1 MVRARFIFIV
11 VIFLMSYNIHAQKKT
26 TTIHILNAD
35 VADYDERLGKNVQ
48 RLIGNVIMRQDST
61 YFYSDSAYYNE
72 KTKFFDGF
80 GNVHIEVND
89 STDIFCKLLK
99 YNGDKKFA
107 ELFHDVVLMDDST
120 VLNTEYMTYDRVKHL
135 ASYPNNGTITRND
148 KKIISEKGYY
158 RDDIEVV
165 YFRKDIIGTMPDYKI
180 VSDTLVYDMGKEMM
194 YFYGPTTIYNGDNIL
209 YGHYGWYDTQ
219 EDKAYLDQ
227 RAILRN
233 REQSMT
239 ADTMF
244 YNRKTGYAKALSNV
258 IIEDT
263 INKAILMGDF
273 AEMWRDLGK
282 CMMTDNLRGM
292 YYEQKDTL
300 FAKADTVYMYYD
312 TLSNDIQQIK
322 AFYNVRFYRNDIQG
336 KCDSLHYVATDSA
349 VYMRRDPIIWAE
361 DTQMTGDSINI
372 VIKDQS
378 IDSLLMY
385 PNAFIIQQDSIRGFN
400 QVKSKTAIA
409 YFNGNEIDHMYN
421 EGNAE
426 TIYWL
431 REDDGTLIGVNSSQS
446 AKMII
451 KLKDNQIYNIRYFK
465 DIKETLYP
473 EEQLTEDKEYLK
485 GFLWHIDIKPQRK
498 DF

>member
-165 YFRKDIIGTMPDYKI
+165 YFRKDIVGTMPDYKI

-312 TLSNDIQQIK
+312 TLNNDIQQIK

-336 KCDSLHYVATDSA
+336 KCDSLHYVVTDSA

>member
-99 YNGDKKFA
+99 YNGDKKIA
-107 ELFHDVVLMDDST
+107 ELFHDVILMDDST

-165 YFRKDIIGTMPDYKI
+165 YFRKDIVGTMPDYKI

-300 FAKADTVYMYYD
+300 FA
-312 TLSNDIQQIK
+312 
-322 AFYNVRFYRNDIQG
+322 
-336 KCDSLHYVATDSA
+336 
-349 VYMRRDPIIWAE
+349 
-361 DTQMTGDSINI
+361 
-372 VIKDQS
+372 
-378 IDSLLMY
+378 
-385 PNAFIIQQDSIRGFN
+385 
-400 QVKSKTAIA
+400 
-409 YFNGNEIDHMYN
+409 
-421 EGNAE
+421 
-426 TIYWL
+426 
-431 REDDGTLIGVNSSQS
+431 
-446 AKMII
+446 
-451 KLKDNQIYNIRYFK
+451 
-465 DIKETLYP
+465 
-473 EEQLTEDKEYLK
+473 
-485 GFLWHIDIKPQRK
+485 
-498 DF
+498 